1 MAARLFR
8 HTSPSGGHGHDTIE
22 DRPRLQQA
30 VREEVLELR
39 RMGAFAVALFKR
51 GQDKEVG
58 HGTHR
63 TIPAMSARKAVPPL
77 VLLGAVLAFYGR
89 ALDRP
94 FTSEDFLLIRYLG
107 EHPPWRDV
115 ASQLTQPWL
124 GISVVKFVR
133 PVSTLLYGIEI
144 AVFRGQPF
152 GYNLVHVLVH
162 ALNAVLVWIIVRRL
176 IREVLEAEDEVTP
189 LGAALLFAIHPLH
202 PNAVI
207 FSASFATIFGA
218 LFFLGSIAAYQ
229 RFRDQGSL
237 VAWGAA
243 LLLFLLAL
251 GSYEAAAVL
260 PGVLVAYDHVI
271 GRRRPGRAMAGYL
284 PFFGLLGLYLLLR
297 RWIFGVTIGGYEEY
311 SQRLLSPQ
319 IRRTFED
326 LATSIHQLHFP
337 VYDSAP
343 AAWAILASCAVFVGA
358 PLVFWLFRRGGYA
371 RLWLFAWAFTLAAMA
386 PFAFRPSVPGNGRYW
401 YLAAAGVAMAACLA
415 IRGIFA
421 RRYLAPAVAV
431 LLGGVW
437 AFLLVGYVG
446 SYITA
451 GRTARA
457 IQDELLRV
465 GTGPETFLTRY
476 PYFVE
481 NEAKV
486 PIAQIYHYGVWDSV
500 HPPFTEKSVSV
511 YPLPPL
517 AESDLLPVVLGSPG
531 SVVYEWEAG
540 KVRRFTPPSGL
551 ALPEFQ
557 VLGPAD
563 GAVVDPARDF
573 AEVAIPPGP
582 HARFRLILSTPI
594 NGATF
599 DVTPQGSVLRADL
612 PDEILQT
619 SDRLYGKSLHYWWVE
634 ARDAEGRV
642 SGFSRMRSFRVSD

>member
-1 MAARLFR
+1 
-8 HTSPSGGHGHDTIE
+8 
-22 DRPRLQQA
+22 
-30 VREEVLELR
+30 
-39 RMGAFAVALFKR
+39 
-51 GQDKEVG
+51 
-58 HGTHR
+58 
-63 TIPAMSARKAVPPL
+63 MSARKAVPPL

-89 ALDRP
+89 ALGRP

-107 EHPPWRDV
+107 ENPPWRDLV
-115 ASQLTQPWL
+115 AQLTQPWL

-144 AVFRGQPF
+144 ALFRGQPF

-162 ALNAVLVWIIVRRL
+162 AANALLVWTIVRRL
-176 IREVLEAEDEVTP
+176 IREVLETEDGVTP
-189 LGAALLFAIHPLH
+189 LAAALLFAIHPLH

-218 LFFLGSIAAYQ
+218 VFFLGSIAAYQ
-229 RFRDQGSL
+229 RFRDRGSL

-243 LLLFLLAL
+243 LSLFLLAL

-260 PGVLVAYDHVI
+260 PGVLAVYDHLIV
-271 GRRRPGRAMAGYL
+271 RRRLGRAVAGYL
-284 PFFGLLGLYLLLR
+284 PFFGVLGLYLLLR
-297 RWIFGVTIGGYEEY
+297 RGIFGVTIGGYEEY
-311 SQRLLSPQ
+311 SQRLLAPQ

-326 LATSIHQLHFP
+326 LATSIYQIHFP
-337 VYDSAP
+337 VYDRAL
-343 AAWAILASCAVFVGA
+343 ATWAILASCAVFVAGPA
-358 PLVFWLFRRGGYA
+358 LFWLIRRDGRHA
-371 RLWLFAWAFTLAAMA
+371 RLWLFAWALTLAAMA

-401 YLAAAGVAMAACLA
+401 YLAAAGIAMACCLA
-415 IRGIFA
+415 FRGIFA
-421 RRYLAPAVAV
+421 ITPRPWRYLAPVVAI

-437 AFLLVGYVG
+437 AVLLVGYVD
-446 SYITA
+446 SYVTA
-451 GRTARA
+451 GRTART
-457 IQDELLRV
+457 IQEALLRV
-465 GTGPETFLTRY
+465 RPGSETFLTRY

-486 PIAQIYHYGVWDSV
+486 PIAQVYHYGVWDSV
-500 HPPFTEKSVSV
+500 NPPFTEKSVPV

-517 AESDLLPVVLGSPG
+517 AGTDLLPVVLGSPG
-531 SVVYEWEAG
+531 RVVYEWEAG
-540 KVRRFTPPSGL
+540 KVRRFMPPSGP

-594 NGATF
+594 NGAVF

-619 SDRLYGKSLHYWWVE
+619 SDRLYGKSVHYWWIE
-634 ARDAEGRV
+634 ARDVEGRV

>member
-1 MAARLFR
+1 
-8 HTSPSGGHGHDTIE
+8 
-22 DRPRLQQA
+22 
-30 VREEVLELR
+30 
-39 RMGAFAVALFKR
+39 
-51 GQDKEVG
+51 
-58 HGTHR
+58 
-63 TIPAMSARKAVPPL
+63 MSARKAVPPL
-77 VLLGAVLAFYGR
+77 VLLGVVLAFYGR

-94 FTSEDFLLIRYLG
+94 FTSEDFLLIRYLS
-107 EHPPWRDV
+107 EHPPWRDLV
-115 ASQLTQPWL
+115 AQLTQPWL

-144 AVFRGQPF
+144 ALFRGHPF

-162 ALNAVLVWIIVRRL
+162 VANAVLVWIIARRS
-176 IREVLEAEDEVTP
+176 IREVLDTEDEVTP
-189 LGAALLFAIHPLH
+189 LAAALLFAIHPLH

-218 LFFLGSIAAYQ
+218 LFFLGSIVAYQ
-229 RFRDQGSL
+229 RFRDRGSL
-237 VAWGAA
+237 AAWGSA
-243 LLLFLLAL
+243 LVLFLLAL

-260 PGVLVAYDHVI
+260 PGVLAVYDHLVA
-271 GRRRPGRAMAGYL
+271 RRRLGKAVAGYL
-284 PFFGLLGLYLLLR
+284 PFFGVLGLYLLLR

-311 SQRLLSPQ
+311 SQRLLAPQ

-343 AAWAILASCAVFVGA
+343 SSWAILASCVVFVGA
-358 PLVFWLFRRGGYA
+358 PLVFWVFRKGGHA

-401 YLAAAGVAMAACLA
+401 YLAAAGAAMAACLG

-421 RRYLAPAVAV
+421 SRYLAPAGMV

-437 AFLLVGYVG
+437 AVLLVGCVG
-446 SYITA
+446 SYVEA
-451 GRTARA
+451 GETART
-457 IQDELLRV
+457 IQGELLRV
-465 GTGPETFLTRY
+465 PTGSETFLTRY

-481 NEAKV
+481 SEAKV

-500 HPPFTEKSVSV
+500 HPPFTEKSVPI

-517 AESDLLPVVLGSPG
+517 AGTEILPAVLGSPG
-531 SVVYEWEAG
+531 RIVYEWEAG
-540 KVRRFTPPSGL
+540 QIQRFTPPSGP

-557 VLGPAD
+557 VLSPAD
-563 GAVVDPARDF
+563 GAIVDPARDF

-594 NGATF
+594 NGAVF
-599 DVTPQGSVLRADL
+599 DVAPQGNILRADL
-612 PDEILQT
+612 PDEMLQS
-619 SDRLYGKSLHYWWVE
+619 SDRLYGKSVHYWWIE

-642 SGFSRMRSFRVSD
+642 SGFSRMRSFRVAD

>member
-1 MAARLFR
+1 
-8 HTSPSGGHGHDTIE
+8 
-22 DRPRLQQA
+22 
-30 VREEVLELR
+30 
-39 RMGAFAVALFKR
+39 
-51 GQDKEVG
+51 
-58 HGTHR
+58 
-63 TIPAMSARKAVPPL
+63 
-77 VLLGAVLAFYGR
+77 VLAFYGR

-107 EHPPWRDV
+107 EHPPWRDL
-115 ASQLTQPWL
+115 AAQLTQPWL

-133 PVSTLLYGIEI
+133 PVSTLLYAIEI
-144 AVFRGQPF
+144 ALFRGQPF

-162 ALNAVLVWIIVRRL
+162 VANACLVWIIVRRS
-176 IREVLEAEDEVTP
+176 IFAVLETEDEVTP
-189 LGAALLFAIHPLH
+189 LAAALLFAIHPLH

-218 LFFLGSIAAYQ
+218 LFFLGSIVAYQ
-229 RFRDQGSL
+229 RFRDRGSL
-237 VAWGAA
+237 VSWGAA
-243 LLLFLLAL
+243 LVLFFLAL

-260 PGVLVAYDHVI
+260 PGVLAAYDHLI
-271 GRRRPGRAMAGYL
+271 AKRRFGRAMTGYL
-284 PFFGLLGLYLLLR
+284 PFFGVLGLYLLLR

-311 SQRLLSPQ
+311 SQRLLAPQ

-337 VYDSAP
+337 LYDGAP

-358 PLVFWLFRRGGYA
+358 PLVFWIFRRGGHA

-401 YLAAAGVAMAACLA
+401 YLAAAGIAMAFCLA
-415 IRGIFA
+415 IRGIFS
-421 RRYLAPAVAV
+421 RRYLAPAGMVLLGSVWAV
-431 LLGGVW
+431 LLIGC
-437 AFLLVGYVG
+437 VG
-446 SYITA
+446 SYVKA
-451 GRTARA
+451 GRTART
-457 IQDELLRV
+457 IQAQLLRV
-465 GTGPETFLTRY
+465 PTGSETFLTRY

-486 PIAQIYHYGVWDSV
+486 PIAQVYHYGVWDSV
-500 HPPFTEKSVSV
+500 HPPFTEKSVPV

-517 AESDLLPVVLGSPG
+517 AGTEILPAILGAPG
-531 SVVYEWEAG
+531 RVVYEWEAG
-540 KVRRFTPPSGL
+540 QVRRFTPPSGP
-551 ALPEFQ
+551 ALPEFE

-563 GAVVDPARDF
+563 GAAVDPARDF

-594 NGATF
+594 NGAVF
-599 DVTPQGSVLRADL
+599 DIAPQGSVLRADL

-619 SDRLYGKSLHYWWVE
+619 SDRLYGKSVHYWWIE